1 MHVIATAGH
10 VDHGKSTLIRGLTGM
25 EPDRWAEERRRGL
38 TIDLGYAWTTLPDGT
53 QVAFVDVPGHHRFVT
68 NMLAGVGPV
77 PTVLFVVA
85 ADQGWSAQSTE
96 HLDALGALDV
106 RHGVLAISRC
116 DLGDPELA
124 ESEARDCLAGS
135 PLADLEAVLV
145 SPVAGFG
152 MDALRA
158 ALVRM
163 TRSMPAPVP
172 RPTRLW
178 IDRVFTIRG
187 AGTVV
192 TGTLSSGTVRV
203 GDEMEIRPSGALV
216 RIRALESLH
225 RPVHEASA
233 VSRVAVNLRGV
244 RPTQLRRGDA
254 LTAPGGWRDVSVL
267 DVRLSVDAEQLPSE
281 LVLHVGSA
289 AVHARVRPLASD
301 LARLSLATPL
311 AVHIGER
318 LVLRDPGRQ
327 RVAAGARVLDTM
339 PPMLRRRG
347 AARRRADELAEVSGE
362 PDPVGEVRRRGAV
375 RRGVLAAAGV
385 PVIGELAG
393 TVSAGGWLIDTA
405 CWRRWSEVLRSAV
418 EDWAAA
424 RPMQPGMP
432 RRAAVERVGL
442 PDGALLD
449 LLVVAS
455 EHLVVDARGVHRRG
469 VAPTLPAG
477 VEQQLQQ
484 LLDRFDADPLGA
496 PEVAE
501 LVEAGLTERV
511 LATVVGDGRLLR
523 IAAGV
528 YLPPGSI
535 EQAAQRV
542 RALAQPFTASQA
554 RQAWG
559 TTRRVAVPLLEYLDA
574 AGVTQRVDDQR
585 RCVRDGGGGRE
596 SNPPDRAT
604 RSRRL

>member
-25 EPDRWAEERRRGL
+25 DPDRWAEERRRGL
-38 TIDLGYAWTTLPDGT
+38 TIDLGYAWTTLPDGM

-77 PTVLFVVA
+77 PAVVFVVA

-96 HLDALGALDV
+96 HLDALRALDV

-116 DLGDPELA
+116 DLGDAELA
-124 ESEARDCLAGS
+124 ETEARDYLAGS

-145 SPVAGFG
+145 SPVAGVG
-152 MDALRA
+152 MDALRS

-163 TRSMPAPVP
+163 TRRMPAPLP

-225 RPVHEASA
+225 RPVDEASA

-254 LTAPGGWRDVSVL
+254 LTAPGGWRDVSML
-267 DVRLSVDAEQLPSE
+267 DVRLSVAAEQLPSE

-289 AVHARVRPLASD
+289 AVHARVRPLAGD
-301 LARLSLATPL
+301 LARLALATPL

-327 RVAAGARVLDTM
+327 RIAAGARVLDTV

-347 AARRRADELAEVSGE
+347 AARQRANELAEVSGE
-362 PDPVGEVRRRGAV
+362 PDPAGEVRRRGAV
-375 RRGVLAAAGV
+375 RRSDLAAAGV
-385 PVIGELAG
+385 PVIGKPAG
-393 TVSAGGWLIDTA
+393 TVSAAGWLIDA
-405 CWRRWSEVLRSAV
+405 ARWRMWSGALQSAV
-418 EDWAAA
+418 DDWAAA
-424 RPMQPGMP
+424 HPMQPGMP

-442 PDGALLD
+442 PDVALLD
-449 LLVVAS
+449 QLVVAS

-469 VAPTLPAG
+469 IAPTLPAA
-477 VEQQLQQ
+477 VEQQVQQ
-484 LLDRFDADPLGA
+484 LLERFEANPFGA

-501 LVEAGLTERV
+501 LEEAGLTEQV

-523 IAAGV
+523 IAPGV
-528 YLPPGSI
+528 YLPPGAI
-535 EQAAQRV
+535 EQAAERV
-542 RALAQPFTASQA
+542 CALAQPFTASAA
-554 RQAWG
+554 RRTWE

-574 AGVTQRVDDQR
+574 AGVTQRVDDQH
-585 RCVRDGGGGRE
+585 RCVKDGGGGRE
-596 SNPPDRAT
+596 SNPPDRGT
-604 RSRRL
+604 RSRRF